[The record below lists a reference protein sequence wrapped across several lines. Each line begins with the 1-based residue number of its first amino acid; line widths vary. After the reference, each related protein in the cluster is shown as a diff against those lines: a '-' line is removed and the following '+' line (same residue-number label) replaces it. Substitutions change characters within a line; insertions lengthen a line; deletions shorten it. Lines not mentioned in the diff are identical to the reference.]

1 MIYSLNKPLKA
12 HQKTIPIRRFK
23 WPIRGFNFHRIA
35 KIYFTEHLKELRI
48 TFVQNRNICTRQPT
62 TMAKNENC
70 GMLLALSVP
79 LVCIYSI
86 NLSFEK
92 FIMQLVNHGNYTG
105 YQIVSI
111 RSTKATLFQPGW
123 KVHSFIFLD
132 PFSHLILVESHEACC
147 QIPQDFWSSLA
158 IILGLKLCV
167 AHWLRVCV
175 VGGARHSP
183 SLSQKHCVLILAS
196 PCGLE

>member
-79 LVCIYSI
+79 LVCFYSI

-92 FIMQLVNHGNYTG
+92 FIMQLVNHGNYVHRISNCIN
-105 YQIVSI
+105 QIHKSNIVSAWMK
-111 RSTKATLFQPGW
+111 S
-123 KVHSFIFLD
+123 SFFSFPWPVFAPDPCWISWSLLPNSARFLEFPCD
-132 PFSHLILVESHEACC
+132 HPWAQVLCC
-147 QIPQDFWSSLA
+147 SLT
-158 IILGLKLCV
+158 
-167 AHWLRVCV
+167 
-175 VGGARHSP
+175 
-183 SLSQKHCVLILAS
+183 
-196 PCGLE
+196 